1 VSSAEIISELGPKQA
16 MKQQSTHQER
26 RLIMKVRSVGAV
38 LFCATL
44 VAAIAGGGDGQDPRQ
59 VKKQKTAG
67 ASD

>member
-1 VSSAEIISELGPKQA
+1 
-16 MKQQSTHQER
+16 
-26 RLIMKVRSVGAV
+26 MKVRSVGAV